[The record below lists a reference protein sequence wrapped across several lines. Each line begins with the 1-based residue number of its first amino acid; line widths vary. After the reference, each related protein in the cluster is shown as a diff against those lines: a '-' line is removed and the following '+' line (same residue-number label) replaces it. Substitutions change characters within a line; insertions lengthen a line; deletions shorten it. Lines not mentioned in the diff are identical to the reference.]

1 MVPGIFTIIEY
12 LNGSP
17 QRFQQKQPW
26 KAESRALTP
35 CCKCT
40 FRVSSSLVSVLFLLL
55 LGHCGTE
62 AGKLLPYA
70 CALTWLPLLTLDLGS
85 IPQDLL
91 CLRGRAGAGG
101 GNCSGGLLHRTLVSW
116 EIRLTGAR
124 WKWQKWALFG
134 IGCPPGDKRC
144 DIV

>member
-35 CCKCT
+35 CCMCT
-40 FRVSSSLVSVLFLLL
+40 FRVSSSLASVLFSSC
-55 LGHCGTE
+55 LGTVAQKQGSCFSM
-62 AGKLLPYA
+62 P
-70 CALTWLPLLTLDLGS
+70 ALWHGFLSWPLIWVLFPKIYSVSGE
-85 IPQDLL
+85 
-91 CLRGRAGAGG
+91 GAGAGG
-101 GNCSGGLLHRTLVSW
+101 GSCSGGLLHRTLVSW
-116 EIRLTGAR
+116 EIRLAGAR
-124 WKWQKWALFG
+124 WKWQNLALFG
-134 IGCPPGDKRC
+134 IGCPPGDRRC